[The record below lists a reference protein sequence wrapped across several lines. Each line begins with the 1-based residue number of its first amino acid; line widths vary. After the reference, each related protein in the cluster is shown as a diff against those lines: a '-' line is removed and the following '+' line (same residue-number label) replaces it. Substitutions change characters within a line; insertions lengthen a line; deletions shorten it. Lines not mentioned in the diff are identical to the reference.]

1 LIIAVKRIVFGCIM
15 APMAHPAIEWAKTH
29 LIAESFKDHVP
40 HRLLAEFIDRPYRER
55 VNAGG

>member
-1 LIIAVKRIVFGCIM
+1 M

>member
-1 LIIAVKRIVFGCIM
+1 MFGCIM
-15 APMAHPAIEWAKTH
+15 APVAH